1 MGLAQARTGY
11 TTALNPQPQTPNPK
25 PQTRDNHKKW
35 TVAQKRVEEQVLA
48 PMQFLCVPFLCKQNI
63 LLCKRKKKIAS
74 ATGKGKME
82 QVSAMFYYLV
92 LCKALQARKKYLT
105 LAKNKLEQVLA
116 AMAAKHRQMEA
127 AAKKSA
133 LADYWHSIKHSLHS
147 EKTRLGGF
155 GAAEARDRA
164 NRQMFDDATAQ
175 SKSQLR
181 QKRSQLLR
189 NKLSEMSQEKEMES
203 ESAYKDIQSHR
214 LDYSSCDSDCQAARS
229 ITSGLSSGS
238 NSYFGSSYQDNYMST
253 NNGYDQSDSSS
264 PDYDFSAGR

>member
-1 MGLAQARTGY
+1 VCAFFVQAEYFAVQAQ
-11 TTALNPQPQTPNPK
+11 
-25 PQTRDNHKKW
+25 
-35 TVAQKRVEEQVLA
+35 
-48 PMQFLCVPFLCKQNI
+48 
-63 LLCKRKKKIAS
+63 KKIAS